1 MDYHHVAK
9 IFKAL
14 AHPTRLKIME
24 LLLHKESLCV
34 CHIYESLDL
43 EQANVSQHLRILKNA
58 GLLNS
63 RKEGLQVHYSLCCQS
78 ISILLEQASTLAN
91 NGG

>member
-1 MDYHHVAK
+1 MDYNHVTN

-24 LLLHKESLCV
+24 LLLNQDSLCV
-34 CHIYESLDL
+34 CHIYEALNL
-43 EQANVSQHLRILKNA
+43 EQANVSQHLRVLKNA

-63 RKEGLQVHYSLCCQS
+63 RKEGLQVHYYICCPTVS
-78 ISILLEQASTLAN
+78 EILERASKLAI
-91 NGG
+91 